1 MLNTLKKYILSET
14 AALPAESMRIE
25 GSWLLHL
32 NYQPFAKERLFQ
44 YDVALVQVQATG
56 AAYAARDGIHKSEL
70 DSMVGKDARE
80 MLKDEYC
87 PVNIALLDAMY
98 GSIHPKADQDFLIS
112 GNDKASQRAD
122 IICKEVQNMIKGDL
136 IPARPKVVNVG
147 AIGCI
152 IDKLKQ
158 QQMDVTASDLDPGL
172 IGHELSGVKIVDG
185 VHTDEMVAEADLA
198 VVTGMTI
205 SNGSLPKIL
214 DIAKA
219 NDTKL
224 MIIAETGAGLGRAYC
239 DLFDIDVVISEPYPF
254 YIFKCHSQMSI
265 HRKA

>member
-1 MLNTLKKYILSET
+1 MLNTLKEYILSET
-14 AALPAESMRIE
+14 AALPADSMRIE

-98 GSIHPKADQDFLIS
+98 GSIHPKSNQDFLIS

-122 IICKEVQNMIKGDL
+122 IICSEVQNMIKGNL
-136 IPARPKVVNVG
+136 IPDRPKVVNVG

-185 VHTDEMVAEADLA
+185 VHTEEMVAESDLA

-205 SNGSLPKIL
+205 SNGSLPNIL

-224 MIIAETGAGLGRAYC
+224 MIVAETGAGLGRAYC

-254 YIFKCHSQMSI
+254 YIFKCHSQISI